1 MQRLL
6 NWTFLLLFSLCG
18 LCGAATLHEDSARFA
33 SFWAKLE
40 TGDTA
45 GAREYLLNLGGEGKE
60 RTGAL
65 AGFLL
70 AWQAYLTG
78 DWGDVPPLLDSAL
91 PPELA
96 DYALWLKADAL
107 DHAGQSAVADGLW
120 TVLAQDTTSVL
131 WGDAEAHVAGRVVQA
146 GQLAI
151 YDSLAARLR
160 ALPNASE
167 AVQSLAMQAA
177 EALAAQQRHA
187 EAVDRL
193 YEAYLYAPQA
203 KSADLVL
210 QTVRAFQ
217 TRYGFAPRSLTLDER
232 KREFA
237 ALDKANAFAVG
248 LRRVEDMAPTTN
260 AERSVRDFY
269 RGRFLS
275 GLGRHGEAIAVL
287 RRCVQD
293 SMLITFRGAANL
305 HLGRSAY
312 LVDQDSLAIP
322 ALTTAASCADTAVAG
337 KALELLGILY
347 LDRHRPAEAV
357 VALRRW
363 LTLATGTD
371 REDDCLWRLGW
382 ADWEANRARDA
393 ADCWMRLSAL
403 DGADDYGP
411 TALYWSGHAAA
422 KAGAWLEGA
431 TRLGDLFAR
440 YPFSY
445 YAAIS
450 KVTLDSSRFEDHP
463 LNVPSLDHLWVSG
476 GLHAR
481 KFALLAALRLP
492 ELALKEWPA
501 AVHEMSEDD
510 GFQWWK
516 AQLFIWQ
523 NDRLAAYRVIL
534 TELGSYLR
542 SAGVRPTE
550 FYRVAY
556 PLDFDPQIADLAR
569 EQHVD
574 PYFVFAVICQE
585 SHFDS
590 RAVSAAGA
598 VGLMQLMPATARKE
612 AAKLGVAYSYA
623 KLHDPD
629 YNLRLGISHLAGLLA
644 DFGGDTVLTLAAYN
658 AGKAV
663 TNEWYGEF
671 GVRPRDEFVELIPYR
686 ETRLFVK
693 RIIEHRAAYRRLYPD
708 AAAGANVPPDSSRTH
723 ELH

>member
-1 MQRLL
+1 V
-6 NWTFLLLFSLCG
+6 LLFSLCG
-18 LCGAATLHEDSARFA
+18 LSWGSTLHEDSARFA
-33 SFWAKLE
+33 SCWAKLE
-40 TGDTA
+40 MGDTA
-45 GAREYLLNLGGEGKE
+45 GARECLLSLGGEGKE
-60 RTGAL
+60 RTGAM

-70 AWQAYLTG
+70 ARQAYQTG
-78 DWGDVPPLLDSAL
+78 DWGDVPPLLDVAL
-91 PPELA
+91 PSELA

-107 DHAGQSAVADGLW
+107 DRAGQTASSDSLW
-120 TVLAQDTTSVL
+120 AVLAQDTNSVL
-131 WGDAEAHVAGRVVQA
+131 WGQAAAHVAERAVQA
-146 GQLAI
+146 GHLAI
-151 YDSLAARLR
+151 YDSLATRLR
-160 ALPNASE
+160 MVRTAGE
-167 AVQSLAMQAA
+167 TVQTLAMTAA
-177 EALAAQQRHA
+177 EALAAEGRHE
-187 EAVDRL
+187 EAVERL

-203 KSADLVL
+203 KVAELVL

-217 TRYGFAPRSLTLDER
+217 TRYGFAPRALTLDER

-237 ALDKANAFAVG
+237 VLDKASAFAIG
-248 LRRVEDMAPTTN
+248 LRRADDIVQATDE
-260 AERSVRDFY
+260 ERSVCDLY

-287 RRCVQD
+287 RRCVLD
-293 SMLITFRGAANL
+293 STLQTFRCEANL

-312 LVDQDSLAIP
+312 LVDQDSLAIS
-322 ALTTAASCADTAVAG
+322 ALTMAATCADTAVAG
-337 KALELLGILY
+337 KALELLGIYY
-347 LDRHRPAEAV
+347 LDRHRPADAV
-357 VALRRW
+357 NALRRW
-363 LTLATGTD
+363 LTLAMGTD

-382 ADWEANRARDA
+382 AYWETNRAREA
-393 ADCWMRLSAL
+393 ADCWTRLSVL
-403 DGADDYGP
+403 DGADDYGA

-463 LNVPSLDHLWVSG
+463 LNVPSLDQLWVSG

-492 ELALKEWPA
+492 DLALKEWPA
-501 AVHEMSEDD
+501 AAHEVSDDD

-523 NDRLAAYRVIL
+523 NDRLAAYRMIL

-542 SAGVRPTE
+542 SAGARPAE
-550 FYRVAY
+550 FERVAY

-569 EQHVD
+569 QEHVD

-585 SHFDS
+585 SHFDP
-590 RAVSAAGA
+590 RAVSGAGA

-623 KLHDPD
+623 KLYDPD
-629 YNLRLGISHLAGLLA
+629 YNLHLGISHLAGLLM
-644 DFGGDTVLTLAAYN
+644 DFGGDTVLALAAYN

-671 GVRPRDEFVELIPYR
+671 GARSRDEFVELIPYR
-686 ETRLFVK
+686 ETRLFIK

-708 AAAGANVPPDSSRTH
+708 AAAGASVPPDSSRTH